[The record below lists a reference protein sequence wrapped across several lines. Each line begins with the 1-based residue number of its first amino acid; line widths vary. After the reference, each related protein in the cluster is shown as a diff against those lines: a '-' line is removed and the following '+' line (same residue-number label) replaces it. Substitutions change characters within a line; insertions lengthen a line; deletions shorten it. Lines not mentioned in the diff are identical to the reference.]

1 MKDSFTIMRS
11 IKHRSKSAFT
21 TNMFREPDPIE
32 EQNIKV
38 RENAETY
45 DFVGPAEFRTKLISK
60 NSISAKMQLKD
71 RHND

>member
-1 MKDSFTIMRS
+1 MKDSFTIMRP

-32 EQNIKV
+32 EEKIKV

-45 DFVGPAEFRTKLISK
+45 DFVGPV
-60 NSISAKMQLKD
+60 
-71 RHND
+71 